1 MLSVLDG
8 HTLEEGI
15 IFVMTTNYVEKLDPA
30 LTRPG
35 TTFMCVTLIL
45 LYNTHAMLDLRSHG
59 LALAI
64 EVCHTSSD
72 TAHLQPG
79 GRWGPRRRLSRL

>member
-35 TTFMCVTLIL
+35 TTFMCVTLI
-45 LYNTHAMLDLRSHG
+45 
-59 LALAI
+59 
-64 EVCHTSSD
+64 
-72 TAHLQPG
+72 
-79 GRWGPRRRLSRL
+79 